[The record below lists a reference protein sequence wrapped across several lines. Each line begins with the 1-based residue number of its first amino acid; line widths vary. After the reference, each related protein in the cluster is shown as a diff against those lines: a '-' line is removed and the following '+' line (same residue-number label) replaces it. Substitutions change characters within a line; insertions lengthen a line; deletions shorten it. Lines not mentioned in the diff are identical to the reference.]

1 MRCTSL
7 LVAMFGMLS
16 VAQGLCAQAPK
27 ASREEAPWRGV
38 GPRPCM
44 GPPDVGAYKCPP
56 APEVVAVRA
65 GRLFDSK
72 NGQMLTNQVVLLL
85 GERITE
91 VGPQSQ
97 VKIPA
102 GARIIDLSQATVL
115 PGLIDA
121 HTHMFNNRRPNG
133 SAENSMLV
141 AISNVQ
147 TDLLAGFTA
156 ARDMSTHGNGYADV
170 LIRDAINQGRL
181 DGPRY
186 QVSTLGII
194 WGAQPANP
202 AVPDNPLANTIVRS
216 VDDARQAVRAQV
228 KGGADW
234 IKLYPAG
241 AYSFTP
247 TAVAQYVT
255 TYPFPVCQALIDEPH
270 RLGRKAVCH
279 GYGSNA
285 LQ

>member
-7 LVAMFGMLS
+7 FVAMFSMLS
-16 VAQGLCAQAPK
+16 VALWAQAPQ
-27 ASREEAPWRGV
+27 ASREQAPWRGV

-85 GERITE
+85 GERITD

-102 GARIIDLSQATVL
+102 GARIIDLSQATVV

-147 TDLLAGFTA
+147 TNLMAGFTA
-156 ARDMSTHGNGYADV
+156 ARDM
-170 LIRDAINQGRL
+170 
-181 DGPRY
+181 
-186 QVSTLGII
+186 
-194 WGAQPANP
+194 
-202 AVPDNPLANTIVRS
+202 
-216 VDDARQAVRAQV
+216 
-228 KGGADW
+228 
-234 IKLYPAG
+234 
-241 AYSFTP
+241 
-247 TAVAQYVT
+247 
-255 TYPFPVCQALIDEPH
+255 
-270 RLGRKAVCH
+270 
-279 GYGSNA
+279 
-285 LQ
+285 